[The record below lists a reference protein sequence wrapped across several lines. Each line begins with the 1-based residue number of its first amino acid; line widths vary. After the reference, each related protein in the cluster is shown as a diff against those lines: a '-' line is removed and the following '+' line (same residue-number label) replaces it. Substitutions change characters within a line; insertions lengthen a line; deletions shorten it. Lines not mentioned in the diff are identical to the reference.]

1 MSFSTILLLSSA
13 AMIGRGSGF
22 NETFSI
28 TAESGN
34 NILWVGSQ
42 PLATDGDNYEMLY
55 IVEGATVMVSYL
67 GITFGPI
74 DVMDMI
80 PLESIVTWQP
90 AQAPMPID
98 FGWYNV
104 VAPEDVD
111 PPSIAYDWI
120 VEVDAKGNVSWRGE
134 NLYLGEAEYDLGW
147 PWGSVTVQVVEAT
160 LTANLD
166 IQQVANPCYEDV
178 DGSGTVDVSDLLT
191 LIGNWGNCP
200 DCTEEIPGDAN
211 YDDIVDVTDLLMIV
225 GAWGPCPG

>member
-1 MSFSTILLLSSA
+1 MGVITTRRKR
-13 AMIGRGSGF
+13 GRGAG
-22 NETFSI
+22 ETRAGEDAS
-28 TAESGN
+28 AN
-34 NILWVGSQ
+34 
-42 PLATDGDNYEMLY
+42 AR
-55 IVEGATVMVSYL
+55 ARRRR
-67 GITFGPI
+67 
-74 DVMDMI
+74 
-80 PLESIVTWQP
+80 P

-191 LIGNWGNCP
+191 LIGNWGECA
-200 DCTEEIPGDAN
+200 DCTDEIPGDVN